1 MKINQETLINLL
13 NTNTIFQKINQDFQS
28 ELLKTLG
35 HDSFDLDLV
44 NQVKVGSDFLKYL
57 IRIKRILSETYFE
70 DLLLFLILVAALNQR
85 TEIIQSDLFL
95 LTKVNIDVEN
105 WVAIVKKS
113 LGITMFREFYLRID
127 QNGEFKD
134 ELTIAFENNE
144 VTSYQAS
151 MTEENIKWLTAAIAG
166 LEVSR
171 DEARNFVQ
179 LNNHFAQEEIYNFYR
194 EEVRHLLKIMNFQMR
209 AFKLIYAH

>member
-13 NTNTIFQKINQDFQS
+13 NTNTVFQKINQDFQT

-144 VTSYQAS
+144 VTSYQTS
-151 MTEENIKWLTAAIAG
+151 ITEENIKWLTAAIAG